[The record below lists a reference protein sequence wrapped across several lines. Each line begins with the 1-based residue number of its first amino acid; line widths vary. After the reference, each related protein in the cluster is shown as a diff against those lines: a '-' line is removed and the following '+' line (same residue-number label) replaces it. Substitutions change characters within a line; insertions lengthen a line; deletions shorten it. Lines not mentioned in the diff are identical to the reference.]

1 MAATRLGWLWGFL
14 LLAAAPGA
22 VASER
27 PVVIVHVDD
36 RANVPASDLAGARRE
51 VGVIFGEAGVAIEWT
66 TGRFPASIIGPA
78 AARDGRRHVALLLVN
93 ADEVPGEPSSGCT
106 LGFAAR
112 KPAVAYAFYNRIAEL
127 GQIRPIDLRVVLGR
141 VIAHELGHVLLPPN
155 AHSPHGI
162 MRSNLDLEP
171 VNPDRFTAAQAR
183 ALRSVLDYV
192 AIRE

>member
-1 MAATRLGWLWGFL
+1 MAATRLGWFWVL
-14 LLAAAPGA
+14 LLLSASDAG
-22 VASER
+22 ASER

-36 RANVPASDLAGARRE
+36 RANVPAGDLAGARRE
-51 VGVIFGEAGVAIEWT
+51 VDVIFAEAGVAIAWT
-66 TGRFPASIIGPA
+66 TRRFPASIIGP

-93 ADEVPGEPSSGCT
+93 TDEVPGEPSSGCT

-127 GQIRPIDLRVVLGR
+127 GEIRPIDLRVVLGR

-192 AIRE
+192 AIRD